1 MYPSIHVYKQNIKDI
16 KETQTWV
23 KRHLIRLHVFKY
35 TNIQTIKHT
44 NKKVRSK
51 LKRNKES
58 QEIKYITNSK
68 TKQLKIL
75 KYIIVNTRI
84 QTNMFSCKQ
93 YYKYNN
99 KLYIS
104 NLTAQRNTRKT
115 NSNFQRIILSNIFV
129 FKHTKN

>member
-1 MYPSIHVYKQNIKDI
+1 MFS
-16 KETQTWV
+16 
-23 KRHLIRLHVFKY
+23 
-35 TNIQTIKHT
+35 NIQTIKHT

-129 FKHTKN
+129 FNHTKN

>member
-35 TNIQTIKHT
+35 TNIQTIKQ
-44 NKKVRSK
+44 KSK
-51 LKRNKES
+51 IKTKRNKES
-58 QEIKYITNSK
+58 QAIKYITNSK